1 MSQFAKITELSAEKR
16 EKIRTRGKTRARR
29 ADTIGHLGPEAVVA
43 FVDDEMEA
51 KAKHRARIHL
61 VHCHECRDEIYIQR
75 GTSEWVRQC
84 NIESQVRAPRDL
96 LKKLASIGNLDP
108 RDRCFSVEEE
118 QEPATR
124 QDFLD
129 KLEMVVRAIKRN
141 QRGNE

>member
-16 EKIRTRGKTRARR
+16 EKIRARGKSRARR

-61 VHCHECRDEIYIQR
+61 VHCHECRDEIYTQR

-96 LKKLASIGNLDP
+96 LKKLASIGNLEL
-108 RDRCFSVEEE
+108 RDSKERTEEE
-118 QEPATR
+118 HAPASR
-124 QDFLD
+124 QDFFD